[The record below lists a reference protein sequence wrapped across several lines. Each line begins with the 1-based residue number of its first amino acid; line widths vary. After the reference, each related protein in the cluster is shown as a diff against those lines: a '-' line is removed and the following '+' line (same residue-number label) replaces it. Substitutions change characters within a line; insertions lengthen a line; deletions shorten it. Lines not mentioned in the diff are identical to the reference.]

1 MEKINFIYQTRV
13 YYSHTDAGGIVYHP
27 NYLTFAEHART
38 EWLRSMGVNQGKLTA
53 EHDCIFV
60 VRKVSI
66 EYVAPARL
74 DDLLT
79 IETQVTTLTRTRIGL
94 EQLITVNTKP
104 MAKLEVEVVV
114 INHHGK
120 PKRLP
125 ESITQQLRG

>member
-1 MEKINFIYQTRV
+1 MEHINFIYQTRV

-38 EWLRSMGVNQGKLTA
+38 EWLRSMGINQSKLTA

-60 VRKVSI
+60 VRKVNI
-66 EYVAPARL
+66 EYRAPARL

-79 IETQVTTLTRTRIGL
+79 IEIQIKTLTRTRIGL
-94 EQLITVNTKP
+94 EQVITVHNKP
-104 MAKLEVEVVV
+104 MAKLQVEVVV
-114 INHHGK
+114 VNNQGQ

-125 ESITQQLRG
+125 EIIVQQLRG

>member
-1 MEKINFIYQTRV
+1 MEKINFIYQTQV

-38 EWLRSMGVNQGKLTA
+38 EWLRSVGINQRKLTA
-53 EHDCIFV
+53 EHDCVFV
-60 VRKVSI
+60 VRKVNI
-66 EYVAPARL
+66 EYMAPARL

-79 IETQVTTLTRTRIGL
+79 IETQINTLTRTRIGL
-94 EQLITVNTKP
+94 EQIITVHNQP

-114 INHHGK
+114 INHQGK

-125 ESITQQLRG
+125 ENIVQQLRG

>member
-38 EWLRSMGVNQGKLTA
+38 EWLRSMGINQSKLTA
-53 EHDCIFV
+53 EDDCIFV
-60 VRKVSI
+60 VRKVNI
-66 EYVAPARL
+66 EYKAPAKL

-79 IETQVTTLTRTRIGL
+79 IETHFTHLTRTRLGV
-94 EQLITVNTKP
+94 EQDIMVNKHP
-104 MAKLEVEVVV
+104 IAKLQVEVVV
-114 INHHGK
+114 INQQGK

-125 ESITQQLRG
+125 ENIMKQLRG